1 MDDNERQRGGNTTEQ
16 IKNQIGEMPQVVFDV
31 VAEDPEEPKVP
42 NDVEQVG
49 MQKHRSE
56 NCQER
61 CRNWILRRAV
71 ESAGEVFRNKSELK
85 DQSVKMPRPLKLHWK
100 LEEDEHQHVQRDD
113 EIIHV
118 GRTESW
124 LVVAYGKH
132 VRTELLSH

>member
-1 MDDNERQRGGNTTEQ
+1 MSET
-16 IKNQIGEMPQVVFDV
+16 VLDV
-31 VAEDPEEPKVP
+31 VSEDPEEKRVAENVP
-42 NDVEQVG
+42 PPS

-56 NCQER
+56 NCQEG

-124 LVVAYGKH
+124 LIVAYGKH
-132 VRTELLSH
+132 VRTELLSY